1 VTPPNKKRGKRSSM
15 IPVLLALSLL
25 AIGLGSFVVW
35 RQHSGVPARMTVES
49 CRIGRMNHG
58 NVFGL
63 IFPDCYGRYG
73 PVSGGSK
80 PPLIKISSGW
90 YGDQGHEVNVHIVDA
105 PRHTRAIN
113 QSWYEPIFWF
123 SIAFL
128 SLVGAAWAVVGRL
141 RPNPKKGQ

>member
-49 CRIGRMNHG
+49 CHIGSTTYG
-58 NVFGL
+58 NPLVF

-73 PVSGGSK
+73 PVVGASK
-80 PPLIKISSGW
+80 PPLIKISYGW
-90 YGDQGHEVNVHIVDA
+90 YGDQGHDVNVHIVGG
-105 PRHTRAIN
+105 PRHTQAIN
-113 QSWYEPIFWF
+113 QSWYQPIFWF